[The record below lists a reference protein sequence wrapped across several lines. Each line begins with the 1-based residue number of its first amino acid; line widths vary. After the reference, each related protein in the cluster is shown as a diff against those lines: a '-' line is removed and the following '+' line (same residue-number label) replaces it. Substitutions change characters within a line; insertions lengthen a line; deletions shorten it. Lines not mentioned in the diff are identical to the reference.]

1 MKIRIENYDRK
12 LFKLQGLSVTA
23 EAFESSLH
31 FKNERMGRNLGGVR
45 KLLLDSQKRDLIL
58 EALYDILV
66 SESSSTESKL
76 QALKQLLLQSGS
88 SSRFLAALKQ
98 GEKLQKIL
106 ALLEN
111 SSNSA
116 AARQLHSSLEGLL
129 RQLAIEREGQEQLEK
144 VMEQSVLT
152 SLKTDHVPGW
162 RMDQQLRML

>member
-1 MKIRIENYDRK
+1 V
-12 LFKLQGLSVTA
+12 VTA

-58 EALYDILV
+58 EALLRHLV

-76 QALKQLLLQSGS
+76 QALKQLLLQSGN

-98 GEKLQKIL
+98 GESFRDSGPVGEQ
-106 ALLEN
+106 LE
-111 SSNSA
+111 
-116 AARQLHSSLEGLL
+116 LSSLPDNCTPASEGLL

-162 RMDQQLRML
+162 RMDQQLRMLQLCSVDFRAKSAQRSP